1 MTKTINRVKYVPLC
15 FFILCF
21 VILSFPAFSQEQGA
35 QVTSSPDQGVE
46 EWLTRDNLQKRLEDV
61 DKLILEWNVAD
72 NTAVARQYNIPEADV
87 VKRITKLNS
96 MASYYRRILSE
107 IEKGTTLSQD
117 LARFQEAG
125 SQPGQSLI
133 TEEPPYSLSFY
144 ESYLANLESLQ
155 KKINALKRSAVF
167 SQSSIEAAKGE
178 LDKAQSQLRILQEQ
192 VDKVGMEAVPE
203 LTWEYE
209 GVKIDEE
216 LYRVNLAFQRQ
227 KLSNLRTEIQS
238 LELSLERSKKGVN
251 WIKENLQYDE
261 EDLQKQLKE
270 MQKAADV
277 IRERIAAL
285 EKEKEAAEK
294 DLVKAQVESELA
306 QEPGKTEFVNASL
319 KRAQSWLEYYQFRIE
334 HSEEILQYLNEAQ
347 QIWQQRYSLLK
358 GEFKTEELFKLRKE
372 TENRLDKIE
381 QQLLSQQDNISS
393 VNSRLTLAEQELSRP
408 GLGKELEEQLS
419 GTAEAL
425 DKILEDNLEYASR
438 LTMIFNLNERLLEE
452 VESRLSAVEITKKVS
467 TFSREKI
474 LGFLNTELWSGE
486 GYSLTV
492 RKLILAV
499 LILVLG
505 LLFSKKITTAVKNRL
520 VGKNVDPTASMAV
533 QKIIYYIL
541 IFTVVMVTLKMVNIP
556 LTAFAFLGGALAL
569 AIGFGAQSFFSN
581 IITGFILMFQ
591 KPIKI
596 NDMILID
603 GNYCIVE
610 EIGSRATT
618 VRDFDNV
625 EIMIPNSYF
634 LSNKIV
640 NFTHSDKVVRG
651 TVGIGVAYGSPVRE
665 VEKLLYDVASKHS
678 KILKKPEPVVVFEEF
693 GDSALIF
700 KLFFWVDMAQN
711 ASRYYV
717 ASDLRYMIDNVFA
730 KNGIVIA
737 FPQMDVHL
745 DVTSQGAFETGGN
758 SRNPDGKE
766 IQDEEHI

>member
-1 MTKTINRVKYVPLC
+1 
-15 FFILCF
+15 
-21 VILSFPAFSQEQGA
+21 
-35 QVTSSPDQGVE
+35 
-46 EWLTRDNLQKRLEDV
+46 NLQKRLEEV
-61 DKLILEWNVAD
+61 DKLIREWNSAD
-72 NTAVARQYNIPEADV
+72 KAAVAWQYNKTEADV
-87 VKRITKLNS
+87 LKRITKLNS
-96 MASYYRRILSE
+96 MASYYRRLLSE
-107 IEKGTTLSQD
+107 IEKGANLSQD
-117 LARFQEAG
+117 LARLQENG
-125 SQPGQSLI
+125 SQPGQSLV

-144 ESYLANLESLQ
+144 ESYLADLESTR
-155 KKINALKRSAVF
+155 KRINTLKRSAAF
-167 SQSSIEAAKGE
+167 SQSAIEAAEAE
-178 LDKAQSQLRILQEQ
+178 LGRAQSQLRILQEQ
-192 VDKVGMEAVPE
+192 VDKVGTDAVPE

-216 LYRVNLAFQRQ
+216 LNRVNLAFQKE
-227 KLSNLRTEIQS
+227 KLSNLRMEIKS
-238 LELSLERSKKGVN
+238 LELSLERSRKGVN
-251 WIKENLQYDE
+251 WIKENLQYNE
-261 EDLQKQLKE
+261 EDLQEHIQE
-270 MQKAADV
+270 MQKAAEV
-277 IRERIAAL
+277 IRERIAVL
-285 EKEKEAAEK
+285 QKEKEGAEK
-294 DLVKAQVESELA
+294 DLVKAQAESEILQDPARTDLA
-306 QEPGKTEFVNASL
+306 NASL
-319 KRAQSWLEYYQFRIE
+319 KRAQTWLEYYQFRIE

-358 GEFKTEELFKLRKE
+358 GEFRTEDLFSLRKE
-372 TENRLDKIE
+372 TEARIEKIE
-381 QQLLSQQDNISS
+381 QLLLSQQDNLSS

-408 GLGKELEEQLS
+408 DLAKELKEQLS
-419 GTAEAL
+419 GSTEAL
-425 DKILEDNLEYASR
+425 DKMLEDNLEYASR

-452 VESRLSAVEITKKVS
+452 VESRLAAVEITRKVS

-474 LGFLNTELWSGE
+474 LGFLNTELLSGE

-499 LILVLG
+499 LILTLG

-533 QKIIYYIL
+533 QKIIYYVL
-541 IFTVVMVTLKMVNIP
+541 IFTVIMVTLKMVNIP

-581 IITGFILMFQ
+581 ILTGFILMFQ

-603 GNYCIVE
+603 GTYCIVE

-634 LSNKIV
+634 LSNKII
-640 NFTHSDKVVRG
+640 NFTHSDKIVRG

-665 VEKLLYDVASKHS
+665 VERLLYEVASKHS

-700 KLFFWVDMAQN
+700 KLFFWVDMAKD

-745 DVTSQGAFETGGN
+745 DVISRGHSGNGN
-758 SRNPDGKE
+758 SSPEK
-766 IQDEEHI
+766 DEQQI